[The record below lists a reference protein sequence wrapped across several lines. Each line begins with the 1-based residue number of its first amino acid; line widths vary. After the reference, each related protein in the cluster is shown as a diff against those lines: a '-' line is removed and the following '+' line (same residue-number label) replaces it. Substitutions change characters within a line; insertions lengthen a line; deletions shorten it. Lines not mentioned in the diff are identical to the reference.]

1 MTKPSIKSTAIAYAV
16 QAVQEHAYEN
26 VDYHMRNASD
36 DIRNWWN
43 GLSYSTERTYTSL
56 VLNLREQGHF
66 RNERT
71 PYFYSLGLGEFF
83 APILDTADAER
94 AEHEA
99 RYAKFAEL
107 EAQHPELSLSEIYEL
122 MNTMEAEQSAPV
134 ATDTDTDSPVAY
146 YESQLLEDGYVYI
159 RDNAVLAM
167 TYLEHNYNV
176 TIQKLCRAWCVLLN
190 TDTPDTDDTMEA
202 EQSAP
207 VATDTDDDAP
217 WQTIYTGPYTI
228 HTDTD
233 SMTFEWRS
241 EAEEMADLLTANG
254 ARITLDWN
262 YRPITIGEI
271 VGINVKSYTPS
282 PRWAVIGVM
291 RNRLGLIV
299 YVLQNE
305 DGVTQ
310 QYYGLSILR
319 LQPNTYHVPVVDILT
334 VDIAIAHLAEYM
346 VNMHNMHPQMCNAMH
361 DDLMSDM
368 LDDLLD
374 AKWREVTKRMH
385 ATHADDAPERLE
397 MMFEYEAFAEWVSAR
412 KMALEYTT
420 A

>member
-1 MTKPSIKSTAIAYAV
+1 MPQT
-16 QAVQEHAYEN
+16 YEQL
-26 VDYHMRNASD
+26 
-36 DIRNWWN
+36 I
-43 GLSYSTERTYTSL
+43 
-56 VLNLREQGHF
+56 
-66 RNERT
+66 
-71 PYFYSLGLGEFF
+71 
-83 APILDTADAER
+83 
-94 AEHEA
+94 
-99 RYAKFAEL
+99 AEL
-107 EAQHPELSLSEIYEL
+107 ERDEAQARKNGIKRICAGYYLILGADGVLYQVERGDRREMEGADRKMWFVSTDEDGVVSEWMTLTEAKWAL
-122 MNTMEAEQSAPV
+122 AQPPAPEAEVEEVEAEDETPAVSAPETKV
-134 ATDTDTDSPVAY
+134 GENLYQIEATVEAVFADMDN
-146 YESQLLEDGYVYI
+146 EDLVYI
-159 RDNAVLAM
+159 R
-167 TYLEHNYNV
+167 V
-176 TIQKLCRAWCVLLN
+176 TR
-190 TDTPDTDDTMEA
+190 D
-202 EQSAP
+202 SAP
-207 VATDTDDDAP
+207 KRGSKLKFTRWTFRIDVGTNPYQIGDRVRLTIHINPTTGLHTTRHHELIIDTDDDAP

-299 YVLQNE
+299 YLLQNE

-334 VDIAIAHLAEYM
+334 VDIATAHLAEYM
-346 VNMHNMHPQMCNAMH
+346 VNMHNMHPLMCNAMH

-385 ATHADDAPERLE
+385 ATHTDDAPERLE
-397 MMFEYEAFAEWVSAR
+397 MMFEYEAFAEWVDAR
-412 KMALEYTT
+412 KMTLEYAT
-420 A
+420 AYNQKHPL

>member
-1 MTKPSIKSTAIAYAV
+1 MTKTFELDFIKVHFSESSILNEKVFDSIDEFNKAV
-16 QAVQEHAYEN
+16 QTVAQTYEIDDLAYDKTDIEVKFN
-26 VDYHMRNASD
+26 NGDSYGGYLAINREYVDF
-36 DIRNWWN
+36 DIVARMIEYIRSS
-43 GLSYSTERTYTSL
+43 LSRGCFGYSTDDEIEVAEAFIKRL
-56 VLNLREQGHF
+56 EQLQGV
-66 RNERT
+66 
-71 PYFYSLGLGEFF
+71 
-83 APILDTADAER
+83 
-94 AEHEA
+94 
-99 RYAKFAEL
+99 K
-107 EAQHPELSLSEIYEL
+107 
-122 MNTMEAEQSAPV
+122 EAEQSAPV
-134 ATDTDTDSPVAY
+134 ATDTAVDTDTA
-146 YESQLLEDGYVYI
+146 
-159 RDNAVLAM
+159 
-167 TYLEHNYNV
+167 
-176 TIQKLCRAWCVLLN
+176 
-190 TDTPDTDDTMEA
+190 DT
-202 EQSAP
+202 
-207 VATDTDDDAP
+207 DAP

-262 YRPITIGEI
+262 YRPIAIGEI
-271 VGINVKSYTPS
+271 VGINTRSYTPS

-299 YVLQNE
+299 YLLQNE

-346 VNMHNMHPQMCNAMH
+346 VDMHNMHPQMCNAMH

-374 AKWREVTKRMH
+374 AKWREITKRMH
-385 ATHADDAPERLE
+385 ATDADDAPQRLE
-397 MMFEYEAFAEWVSAR
+397 MMFEYEAFAEWVDAR

-420 A
+420 AENQKHPL

>member
-1 MTKPSIKSTAIAYAV
+1 MTKPSIKSHAIAYAV
-16 QAVQEHAYEN
+16 QAVEEQAYEN

-134 ATDTDTDSPVAY
+134 ATD
-146 YESQLLEDGYVYI
+146 
-159 RDNAVLAM
+159 
-167 TYLEHNYNV
+167 
-176 TIQKLCRAWCVLLN
+176 
-190 TDTPDTDDTMEA
+190 DTPDTDDTDTDSTPDTA
-202 EQSAP
+202 D
-207 VATDTDDDAP
+207 TDTDDDAP

-241 EAEEMADLLTANG
+241 EAESTADLLTANG

-282 PRWAVIGVM
+282 PR
-291 RNRLGLIV
+291 
-299 YVLQNE
+299 
-305 DGVTQ
+305 
-310 QYYGLSILR
+310 
-319 LQPNTYHVPVVDILT
+319 
-334 VDIAIAHLAEYM
+334 
-346 VNMHNMHPQMCNAMH
+346 
-361 DDLMSDM
+361 
-368 LDDLLD
+368 
-374 AKWREVTKRMH
+374 
-385 ATHADDAPERLE
+385 
-397 MMFEYEAFAEWVSAR
+397 
-412 KMALEYTT
+412 
-420 A
+420 

>member
-16 QAVQEHAYEN
+16 QAVEEHAYEN

-134 ATDTDTDSPVAY
+134 ATDDTADTDTA
-146 YESQLLEDGYVYI
+146 
-159 RDNAVLAM
+159 
-167 TYLEHNYNV
+167 
-176 TIQKLCRAWCVLLN
+176 
-190 TDTPDTDDTMEA
+190 DT
-202 EQSAP
+202 
-207 VATDTDDDAP
+207 DAP

-299 YVLQNE
+299 YLLQNE

-412 KMALEYTT
+412 KMTLEYAT

>member
-1 MTKPSIKSTAIAYAV
+1 MPQLTGRTITKMMTAIGATNKAEAFFQQTGRYIKGWNLMIRNNTFYLWGADGD
-16 QAVQEHAYEN
+16 VQEVAIDAPDVDLAGFIDHRTAQVFRLIGKNAIDMTMAMDDEGRVVLTINEHLDSGTCAMSIVLGHVACYRGVYEELTATYI
-26 VDYHMRNASD
+26 VDADEDDSD
-36 DIRNWWN
+36 
-43 GLSYSTERTYTSL
+43 
-56 VLNLREQGHF
+56 
-66 RNERT
+66 
-71 PYFYSLGLGEFF
+71 
-83 APILDTADAER
+83 
-94 AEHEA
+94 
-99 RYAKFAEL
+99 
-107 EAQHPELSLSEIYEL
+107 
-122 MNTMEAEQSAPV
+122 
-134 ATDTDTDSPVAY
+134 TDDSTDTDSA
-146 YESQLLEDGYVYI
+146 
-159 RDNAVLAM
+159 
-167 TYLEHNYNV
+167 
-176 TIQKLCRAWCVLLN
+176 
-190 TDTPDTDDTMEA
+190 PD
-202 EQSAP
+202 
-207 VATDTDDDAP
+207 TDTDDDAP

-241 EAEEMADLLTANG
+241 EAESMADLLTANG
-254 ARITLDWN
+254 TRITLDWN

-271 VGINVKSYTPS
+271 VGINTRSYTPS

-334 VDIAIAHLAEYM
+334 VDIATAHLAEYM

-374 AKWREVTKRMH
+374 AKWREVTRRMH
-385 ATHADDAPERLE
+385 ATPADDAPERLD
-397 MMFEYEAFAEWVSAR
+397 MMFEYEAFAEWVDAR
-412 KMALEYTT
+412 KMALEYAT
-420 A
+420 ACNQKHPL